1 MSDSK
6 IDTIKARLGQP
17 LQPNRFLVQ
26 FLSLPQDFG
35 FTADRDTL
43 SILCSSATVPGKTIT
58 VEEHGHFGPK
68 KQMATGEVDYGKTMS
83 FEFMCDDSFLD
94 RLIIKEW
101 MKFVHSANI
110 SDTLSDI
117 GGGENAVLRF
127 YDEYAQNCQVRIQV
141 LRKDDSV
148 AKTITLHECFP
159 TVMNEIAL
167 SSESTDEIM
176 KFGFDLSYRY
186 FTEEDAEGFGDLAL
200 RQPRESTFNLS
211 SINRGRRGFDAIL
224 DSLSVASRF
233 NSKAGDLLRKLS
245 RLDTFITRAGTI
257 GRDINPNYITEKR
270 RGS

>member
-1 MSDSK
+1 MPDSK
-6 IDTIKARLGQP
+6 IDTLKARLGQP
-17 LQPNRFLVQ
+17 LQPNRFLVS
-26 FLSLPQDFG
+26 FLSLPKDFE

-43 SILCSSATVPGKTIT
+43 SILCSSTALPGKTIET
-58 VEEHGHFGPK
+58 EEHGHFGPK
-68 KQMATGEVDYGKTMS
+68 KQIASGGVDYGGTLS
-83 FEFMCDDSFLD
+83 FEFLCDDSFLD

-127 YDEYAQNCQVRIQV
+127 YDEYARDCKAQIEV
-141 LRKDDSV
+141 LRKDGSI
-148 AKTITLHECFP
+148 AKTVTLHECYP
-159 TVMNEIAL
+159 TSMDAIEL
-167 SSESTDEIM
+167 TMDSSDEVM
-176 KFGFDLSYRY
+176 KFSFDLSYRY
-186 FTEEDAEGFGDLAL
+186 FTEEDAEGFGDLSL
-200 RQPRESTFNLS
+200 RQPRISTFDIS

-270 RGS
+270 RGG